1 MKNNSS
7 SKLFNR
13 RLFFVRTLN
22 NKQLIAVK
30 LLKSNKTIK
39 MTTQHQIITI
49 CVLAF
54 IGVPL
59 GTFTIIKTINKL
71 SRPPVNTLHRSGDIE
86 LVDYIEQGYSH
97 PDLLQSPPRIYDRVG
112 SYWSG
117 WSSNPPSYQTVDR
130 FYINSSF
137 EDNIN
142 LDFIWI
148 ILLVFIIVMILFN
161 KPINNFRISSK
172 NISTQEIPYTKNIS
186 TQEISYTK
194 IYQQVHKG
202 KYFTY
207 GKHYSY
213 VLFHAWTI
221 FDIKNWISTFDDIDY
236 AVTVE
241 LIGESYPDFNNNEP
255 RLILSW
261 EFIVNKGSCPLL
273 ISTHIKNQSDKLID
287 LFDLEFDNNYS
298 EYPWKPSILLSFTE
312 LYCSK

>member
-1 MKNNSS
+1 MTHTDYIIIVLGAS
-7 SKLFNR
+7 
-13 RLFFVRTLN
+13 
-22 NKQLIAVK
+22 
-30 LLKSNKTIK
+30 LL
-39 MTTQHQIITI
+39 
-49 CVLAF
+49 LG
-54 IGVPL
+54 IGVCVAIREVHHYA
-59 GTFTIIKTINKL
+59 T
-71 SRPPVNTLHRSGDIE
+71 PVQNVLTRRGDIE
-86 LVDYIEQGYSH
+86 LGDFINPTQAQPDINY
-97 PDLLQSPPRIYDRVG
+97 PDLLASPLPLPVRNSSNFEIVVSNWSGHVPSYHTGSRTIPSYITGTPPRYQSV
-112 SYWSG
+112 YSG
-117 WSSNPPSYQTVDR
+117 H
-130 FYINSSF
+130 INSCL
-137 EDNIN
+137 ENNN

-148 ILLVFIIVMILFN
+148 MLLVFIWIMVLVMILFN

-194 IYQQVHKG
+194 IYQQGHKG

-213 VLFHAWTI
+213 VLFYGWTI

-261 EFIVNKGSCPLL
+261 QFIVNKGSCPVL
-273 ISTHIKNQSDKLID
+273 ISTHIKTQSDKLID

-298 EYPWKPSILLSFTE
+298 QYQGKPCILLSFTE